1 MDLKLPYTLLVEI
14 VAYSLQLSMCFR
26 FSFKSLDLYPWYFL
40 TCLFWINLKCST
52 NTLMFRV
59 YFLFVTPCTFSHG
72 IIISSFK
79 LRKILNAFL
88 VYLNTTFNDED
99 MRTIIMQNRCRL
111 TIFNYSSSMLIE
123 KIISFICFFESLC
136 FVHLQNQWILK

>member
-1 MDLKLPYTLLVEI
+1 
-14 VAYSLQLSMCFR
+14 
-26 FSFKSLDLYPWYFL
+26 
-40 TCLFWINLKCST
+40 
-52 NTLMFRV
+52 MFRV

-79 LRKILNAFL
+79 LRKIRNAFL
-88 VYLNTTFNDED
+88 VYLNTTFNNED

-136 FVHLQNQWILK
+136 FVYLQNQWILKYRPLNVFQLLKKKPDQNVKNWPESFVMSIETGWAVDA